1 MIVFDLRCSGDH
13 VFEAWFASSSAFE
26 DQRARGLVMCP
37 VCGAVE
43 VEKAVM
49 APRVAAKGNS
59 SAAAAAKPDIA
70 GMMRA
75 IATAQAAALKQSRW
89 VGSDF
94 ADEARAI
101 HNGEKPDTLIHGQAT
116 REEARALAED
126 GVPIAP
132 LLVPVVP
139 PETLN

>member
-1 MIVFDLRCSGDH
+1 MIVFDVRCSGDH
-13 VFEAWFASSSAFE
+13 VFEAWFASSRAFE
-26 DQRARGLVMCP
+26 DQRARRLVTCP
-37 VCGAVE
+37 VCGATE

-59 SAAAAAKPDIA
+59 TAAAKPDIA
-70 GMMRA
+70 GIMRA

-101 HNGEKPDTLIHGQAT
+101 HNGEKPRTLIHGQAT
-116 REEARALAED
+116 REEALALAED

-132 LLVPVVP
+132 LLVPIVP
-139 PETLN
+139 PDMLN

>member
-26 DQRARGLVMCP
+26 DQRARRLVTCP
-37 VCGAVE
+37 VCGATE

-59 SAAAAAKPDIA
+59 TAATAAKPDIT

-126 GVPIAP
+126 GIPIAP
-132 LLVPVVP
+132 LLVPIVP
-139 PETLN
+139 PDMLN